1 MLEGLLWW
9 SSLPMQRTLIQ
20 FLVRELRSHMPVTT
34 REAHALQ
41 LLSLCALEPM
51 LRN

>member
-1 MLEGLLWW
+1 MVQWLRLC
-9 SSLPMQRTLIQ
+9 LPMQRTLIQ

-34 REAHALQ
+34 REAYALQ
-41 LLSLCALEPM
+41 LLSLCAPEPM